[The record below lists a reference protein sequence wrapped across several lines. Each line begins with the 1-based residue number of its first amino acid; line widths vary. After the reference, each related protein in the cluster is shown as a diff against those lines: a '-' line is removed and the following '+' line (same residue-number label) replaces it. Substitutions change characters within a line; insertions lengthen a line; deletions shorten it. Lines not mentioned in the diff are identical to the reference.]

1 MHKMFLFN
9 YNGYIALK
17 FEIYIALKRLN
28 NEY

>member
-1 MHKMFLFN
+1 LFK
-9 YNGYIALK
+9 YNGYKALK